1 MLKVFEIKA
10 DDTFY
15 IPKGERKGESGES
28 GESSSLSELNS
39 RRSMFEV
46 VVIHA
51 VKRCRSKKNYYIFYV
66 NDISE
71 I

>member
-15 IPKGERKGESGES
+15 IPNGERKGES